1 MDMENKL
8 DLKYELNRMLYELI
22 DNNDKL
28 EKIVATILSDY
39 VNGLYHIMF
48 LHKLEIKGNHL
59 LKLYEKSCNSNIYL
73 LMLTLNMMEKATFSI
88 SEINDN
94 LNLDNPISF
103 VSDISDDVLEPKFY
117 NFLDEHKDFL
127 EKQHE
132 IFKKKLRET
141 KTSKKL

>member
-1 MDMENKL
+1 MENKL

-117 NFLDEHKDFL
+117 NFLDKHKEFL

-132 IFKKKLRET
+132 IFKKKLQET

>member
-1 MDMENKL
+1 MENKL

>member
-1 MDMENKL
+1 MENKL

-117 NFLDEHKDFL
+117 NFLDEHKEFL